1 MSDFNRFNVDLAN
14 WLDTEPAF
22 PFEFGSV
29 FLGEAKLG
37 ATWWNPDQ
45 PWRRKLAAN
54 LPEMYAHRSTTKDI
68 TRFGF
73 FPGGAVPALGSFG
86 WISCFGGVRP
96 CVITHRISYNK
107 LVTLAMTS
115 KKSFTPRRVNSLNG
129 GIMRWSRKWGVRG
142 TPLPPIYDWIPLPPI
157 YDKDNVNV
165 YGYLNFIPHDATIDD
180 LCWWNPRHPT
190 QVFGPDGYHT
200 LRVW

>member
-1 MSDFNRFNVDLAN
+1 MSDLPHFRAN
-14 WLDTEPAF
+14 LESWLDTEPAL
-22 PFEFGSV
+22 PFEFGSA
-29 FLGEAKLG
+29 FLGEGELG
-37 ATWWNPDQ
+37 ATWRNPDQ

-96 CVITHRISYNK
+96 CVITHRVSHNK
-107 LVTLAMTS
+107 LVTMAMTS
-115 KKSFTPRRVNSLNG
+115 KKRSTPRRVNSLNG
-129 GIMRWSRKWGVRG
+129 GVMRWSRRWGSQG
-142 TPLPPIYDWIPLPPI
+142 APPLPPVYDRDL
-157 YDKDNVNV
+157 VSV